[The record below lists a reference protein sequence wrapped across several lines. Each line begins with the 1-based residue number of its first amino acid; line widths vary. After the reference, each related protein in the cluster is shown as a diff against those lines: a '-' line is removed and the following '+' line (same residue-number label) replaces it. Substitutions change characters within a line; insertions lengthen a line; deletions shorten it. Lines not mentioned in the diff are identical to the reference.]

1 MLSVTNK
8 PIVLSV
14 IKLSVIK
21 LSVIKLSVIK
31 LSVIKLSVIKLSV
44 IMLSVVMLNIVMLN
58 VGAAC
63 PRPHLS
69 VDEED
74 SQVPGYRDAF
84 HDVFCFSGNS

>member
-1 MLSVTNK
+1 MLSVANK

-14 IKLSVIK
+14 VT
-21 LSVIKLSVIK
+21 
-31 LSVIKLSVIKLSV
+31 LSV
-44 IMLSVVMLNIVMLN
+44 IMLN
-58 VGAAC
+58 VRAPY